1 VSIEQRNDTCVITV
15 GREVGAVVRSQSLA
29 VLEHNHQYFEEVR
42 RFGPEARRA
51 LAAIYRD
58 AFAVLDAVG
67 WGPPPDG
74 PGGPISFAV
83 PLTAGH
89 MEQLAR
95 CRRDLGRTN
104 LDRLDRDGP
113 EHVDRAALDAD
124 REAAQVLDRLAA
136 EFASA
141 CAG

>member
-1 VSIEQRNDTCVITV
+1 V
-15 GREVGAVVRSQSLA
+15 
-29 VLEHNHQYFEEVR
+29 
-42 RFGPEARRA
+42 
-51 LAAIYRD
+51 
-58 AFAVLDAVG
+58 
-67 WGPPPDG
+67 
-74 PGGPISFAV
+74 GGPISFAV

-113 EHVDRAALDAD
+113 QRVDRAALDAD

>member
-15 GREVGAVVRSQSLA
+15 GRQVGEVVREQSLA
-29 VLEHNHQYFEEVR
+29 VLEYNHHYFEELR

-51 LAAIYRD
+51 LATIYRD

-67 WGPPPDG
+67 WAPPPDG
-74 PGGPISFAV
+74 PDAPVSFSV

-89 MEQLAR
+89 VEQLLR
-95 CRRDLGRTN
+95 CRCDLGRTN
-104 LDRLDRDGP
+104 LDRVDRDGP
-113 EHVDRAALDAD
+113 ERLDRAALDAD

-136 EFASA
+136 EFAGA
-141 CAG
+141 CAH